1 MAVLVDNFQRTITAV
16 ENKPHKKNSGIHFKS
31 VFEDVRS
38 EENFVEMRSMSRKCN
53 NRSHSTSISST
64 LIPYLFFPKS
74 LIILG
79 SVRLF
84 VSINKEFHF
93 IIYFK
98 ILSKKPKINRDG
110 IKWIKLSFY
119 VQWFVTENHSF
130 SLFLI
135 LLLGKVRRRWKC
147 ILFFGQFFFRI

>member
-38 EENFVEMRSMSRKCN
+38 EENFVEMRSMSPKCN

-79 SVRLF
+79 ILRLF
-84 VSINKEFHF
+84 VSIKDKEFHF
-93 IIYFK
+93 FIYFK
-98 ILSKKPKINRDG
+98 VLSKKPKINRKRD
-110 IKWIKLSFY
+110 
-119 VQWFVTENHSF
+119 
-130 SLFLI
+130 
-135 LLLGKVRRRWKC
+135 
-147 ILFFGQFFFRI
+147 